1 MNLVCFTHLIRK
13 HEGIHFSTMTSCF
26 QVHNIK
32 ISLKLKSPSLSYFNE
47 KIIKNEKIKQKKF
60 GNFHM
65 IYSNFTYIFF
75 NTSSDI
81 LHCNVTKISNYRQI
95 FSSKKELK
103 SIFPELI
110 ILSTKIDNICGTK
123 AIGGKICLNKLF
135 KKLVKSNSS
144 QFKVHYDSQKFP
156 GLFIKFLS
164 YPLTGTLL
172 VFKSGKINSVGIK
185 QPKHF
190 IELDRWI
197 ELKIEYV

>member
-1 MNLVCFTHLIRK
+1 
-13 HEGIHFSTMTSCF
+13 
-26 QVHNIK
+26 
-32 ISLKLKSPSLSYFNE
+32 
-47 KIIKNEKIKQKKF
+47 
-60 GNFHM
+60 M